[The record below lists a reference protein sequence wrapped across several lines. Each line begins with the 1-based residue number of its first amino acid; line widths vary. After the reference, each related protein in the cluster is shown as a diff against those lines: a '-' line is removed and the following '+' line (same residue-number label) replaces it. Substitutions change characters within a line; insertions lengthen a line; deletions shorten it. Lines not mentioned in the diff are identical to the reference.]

1 MEINLKEIKVFE
13 NYQID
18 LVEAGHL
25 KLSTEVVSSS
35 LNYYGKAHGGY
46 LFTLCDQVSGL
57 VARSTGVD
65 AVTLQA
71 NISYLKAGELGNRL
85 SVEGVCIHDGKTT
98 KIVEVSV
105 FNESGALLTKGTFT
119 MYVTGQR

>member
-57 VARSTGVD
+57 VVRSTGVD

-85 SVEGVCIHDGKTT
+85 LV
-98 KIVEVSV
+98 
-105 FNESGALLTKGTFT
+105 
-119 MYVTGQR
+119 